1 MHVVAPSHRPKPSQK
16 RLLNL
21 GMRLVV
27 AGICVS
33 TALSARLPAFSAALA
48 PGEPVCQTRNIGGG
62 DAATIFQRIEGTH
75 EPVSRAIAIGH
86 DRTLKVTYDFTN
98 QGNGTLQIANLLL
111 RPYSESDAV
120 RRYQG
125 HALDVLLF
133 PDSATGYCS
142 IAVSGIIETTSEKGD
157 GITARRPAFAVYR
170 LTDSGRF
177 VREVAEQADLFDL
190 TR

>member
-1 MHVVAPSHRPKPSQK
+1 M
-16 RLLNL
+16 LLI
-21 GMRLVV
+21 M

-33 TALSARLPAFSAALA
+33 TGLPAQPPAFSAALV
-48 PGEPVCQTRNIGGG
+48 PSKPVCRPRNIGGG
-62 DAATIFQRIEGTH
+62 DAVTIFQRIEATH
-75 EPVSRAIAIGH
+75 EPVIRAIAFGH
-86 DRTLKVTYDFTN
+86 NRTMKVTYDVTN

-142 IAVSGIIETTSEKGD
+142 IAVSGIIETTGEKDD
-157 GITARRPAFAVYR
+157 GIAARRPALAIYR
-170 LTDSGRF
+170 LAKSGRF